1 MACCNCTGACRLYGS
16 CFGMATVETINP
28 YAAPRPQIE
37 SSRFVPSGDIVFID
51 RKTGRV
57 VGRIINTRPKTG
69 VTT

>member
-16 CFGMATVETINP
+16 CFGAATFETVDP
-28 YAAPRPQIE
+28 FAPPRPTIVHAPC
-37 SSRFVPSGDIVFID
+37 VPPGDIVFID
-51 RKTGRV
+51 SKTGRV